1 MSTPPPP
8 SLTKEIALPVTK
20 QTSTDHCAKKQPN
33 LRTFTAE
40 IHPCP
45 LSPPLVPPA
54 DGVPTTTG
62 EEPNIISSHQAPSF
76 LPNSSLSSSPSSLS
90 PPLRLPSPSES
101 SLDDQSGS
109 PSCNEPRLHAYTN
122 RKASV
127 WSLPIRQPI
136 IIMGDSNIARI
147 SKFKLNGIQAATQE
161 LHSYG
166 HPAQARLLDWT
177 QN

>member
-1 MSTPPPP
+1 MPPP
-8 SLTKEIALPVTK
+8 SLTKDIALPVTK
-20 QTSTDHCAKKQPN
+20 QTNTDHCAKKQPN

-54 DGVPTTTG
+54 DGAPTTTG